1 MSELSKH
8 HKAKAARFIA
18 LKRESD
24 QLLARVKQLQAE
36 LVATMTDAGIRSVA
50 VGEATLTLVP
60 GTTYSY
66 DVEALR
72 ATVDDSTFK
81 ACTKTVVDGA
91 TFNALVKSGLVNPA
105 GIRTGKP
112 KQTSLR
118 VS

>member
-1 MSELSKH
+1 MELSKH
-8 HKAKAARFIA
+8 HHAKAKRYIA

-24 QLLARVKQLQAE
+24 QLLARVKQLQTE

-72 ATVDDSTFK
+72 AAVDPSTFD
-81 ACTKTVVDGA
+81 ACTKLTVDSS
-91 TFNALVKSGLVNPA
+91 TFGALVKAGLVNPA
-105 GIRTGKP
+105 GIRTSKP